1 MAKELGFSNEEAFCV
16 FVCNGLSINL
26 LLSYFYLKQF
36 YSFIHISLN
45 IYTPGGKSMQPLTHL
60 KVNKSYQFFTCWY
73 RSHIF
78 SFLLPC
84 LLQSES
90 ITGSLKFMLSSLCFA
105 APCAWAIL
113 PLLLFIYII
122 LLSKFGSGILSPQ
135 ATFPDNLV
143 SPSPFTDDLGY
154 MSSLCF
160 HNFLHSNS
168 KNIEL
173 VKRTGMFNPWTHQL
187 SVAYLW
193 VTHFTFLNHIFFIRT
208 TISHRFIA
216 KLNDIMRQTE
226 SRHVC

>member
-45 IYTPGGKSMQPLTHL
+45 IYTPWGKSMQPLTHL

-78 SFLLPC
+78 SLLLPC

-113 PLLLFIYII
+113 P
-122 LLSKFGSGILSPQ
+122 
-135 ATFPDNLV
+135 
-143 SPSPFTDDLGY
+143 SPSSVYLYHSSVKIWFRHSLSSGNLSWQ
-154 MSSLCF
+154 SSLPKS
-160 HNFLHSNS
+160 LHRWSR
-168 KNIEL
+168 L
-173 VKRTGMFNPWTHQL
+173 YV
-187 SVAYLW
+187 
-193 VTHFTFLNHIFFIRT
+193 FTVFP
-208 TISHRFIA
+208 
-216 KLNDIMRQTE
+216 
-226 SRHVC
+226 